1 MMAQL
6 LLQVPLSAQR
16 TLANLAR
23 VDEARSATQAGLTL
37 DPSFTIRRFRAGA
50 ASDNPTYLTQR
61 ERIYEACERPGC
73 PSGNARSQPSQ
84 RDQAGPNSDSK
95 ASSQCRSL
103 GRAAHNSPSQHGVCG
118 LSA

>member
-1 MMAQL
+1 
-6 LLQVPLSAQR
+6 
-16 TLANLAR
+16 LANLAR
-23 VDEARSATQAGLTL
+23 VDEARSATQAGLAL